1 VDVIRKRSIAAFIL
15 IAYSAI
21 LIKMVVFKTQTPL
34 MIKPLHLRIKFT
46 DHGTGQA
53 NFLPFKT
60 IWPYLHGHPNWL
72 IAIVNLLGNIAPFVP
87 IGFLVPFL
95 YRKMTWQKS
104 LVLAVAVGLA
114 MEGLEAVF
122 RVGIFDIDD
131 LILNGFGVMIGHWVF
146 ATFEKRAGE
155 TPALRT
161 ACPGA

>member
-1 VDVIRKRSIAAFIL
+1 MNVIRKRLISAFIL

-21 LIKMVVFKTQTPL
+21 LIKLVVFKTQTPL

-60 IWPYLHGHPNWL
+60 IWPYLHGRPNSL
-72 IAIVNLLGNIAPFVP
+72 IAFVNLVGNILPFAP
-87 IGFLVPFL
+87 IGFLVPFV
-95 YRKMTWQKS
+95 YPKMTWQKS
-104 LVLAVAVGLA
+104 LVLAVAVGFA

-122 RVGIFDIDD
+122 RVGTFDIDD
-131 LILNGFGVMIGHWVF
+131 IILNALGVMIGYWLF
-146 ATFEKRAGE
+146 AIFEKRAGE